1 MSVLSERDLDY
12 LASILDHCDRIAEA
26 RSRFGDSS
34 EAFLADADYR
44 DVVMMNLFQIGEAA
58 NLLSD
63 ECKETINQV
72 PWHQIY
78 GMRNRIAHAYIK
90 VEDAIVW
97 QTAKEDVPLLKEW
110 ILQYAG
116 ELA

>member
-1 MSVLSERDLDY
+1 MSVLNERDLDY

-58 NLLSD
+58 NLLSV
-63 ECKETINQV
+63 ECKETIDQV
-72 PWHQIY
+72 PWYQIY
-78 GMRNRIAHAYIK
+78 GMRNHIAHAYAK
-90 VEDAIVW
+90 VEDAVIW
-97 QTAKEDVPLLKEW
+97 QTAVNDIPMLKES
-110 ILQYAG
+110 ILDHTG
-116 ELA
+116 NLL